1 MPGILNQPISTVR
14 FNLASGFKI
23 LDISASTLIKNT
35 VNGKLISG
43 VPNIIKYNKVMI
55 DTNLMSIG
63 QL

>member
-23 LDISASTLIKNT
+23 WDISASTLIKNT

-43 VPNIIKYNKVMI
+43 VPNIIKHNKVMI